1 MQDVY
6 INVHSYLQN
15 PPIWGSVHIQLL
27 FSQDLV
33 SFTSITS

>member
-6 INVHSYLQN
+6 TNVHSYLQN
-15 PPIWGSVHIQLL
+15 PSMWGFVHIQLL
-27 FSQDLV
+27 FSQGLT